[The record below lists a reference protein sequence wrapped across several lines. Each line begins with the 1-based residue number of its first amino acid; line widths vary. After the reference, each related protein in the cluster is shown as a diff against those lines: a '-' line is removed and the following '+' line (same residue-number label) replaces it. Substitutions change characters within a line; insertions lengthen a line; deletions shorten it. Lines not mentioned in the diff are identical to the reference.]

1 MVEQVDEERYIV
13 FADALFIER
22 HDEAPAGG
30 FQQEVAVFD
39 AFGNALARYDGADVV
54 TRDQCG
60 KVVGLDVRINRH
72 QAASSPRGSLKI
84 ISSSAV
90 TTTSSTTGRTAATAS
105 IPSRTSVSG
114 ALAPAVM
121 PNVALFSSP
130 EIGRAPV

>member
-30 FQQEVAVFD
+30 FEEEVAVFD

-60 KVVGLDVRINRH
+60 QVVGLDVRINRH
-72 QAASSPRGSLKI
+72 QAASTPPGSLKI

-90 TTTSSTTGRTAATAS
+90 TTTPSTTGRRPATATPSQRPTRYTQPAPALGPTAAILCRHAG
-105 IPSRTSVSG
+105 P
-114 ALAPAVM
+114 
-121 PNVALFSSP
+121 
-130 EIGRAPV
+130 